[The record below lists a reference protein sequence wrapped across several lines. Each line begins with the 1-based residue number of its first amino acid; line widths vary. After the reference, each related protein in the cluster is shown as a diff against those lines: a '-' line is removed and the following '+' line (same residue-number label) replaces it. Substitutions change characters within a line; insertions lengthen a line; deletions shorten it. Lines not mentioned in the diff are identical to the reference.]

1 MMIQINLVPDVKLEL
16 IKAQRHRNMVIS
28 SSIIVMIASAVTV
41 VILGFVI
48 GGQALYENTVTDKIT
63 KLDEKFRG
71 MKDVDKMVT
80 IQNQLKSIQSTHEQK
95 VMSSRIFDL
104 LAEASAKD
112 TDNSVSLNSFSVDA
126 TNKTI
131 SLVAQ
136 TDKRGF
142 DAAEVFRKNI
152 EGMKMYYVDANSD
165 TLPNEFKKEPE
176 TKRKDESN
184 VKIASEVTL
193 SDLSYSE
200 SDKDKRKTVSF
211 RLTFNYDPLLFD
223 ETKDILRIRGIDRGN
238 VTDSYKRLPQSLFD
252 TTGTTSTGGQTR

>member
-1 MMIQINLVPDVKLEL
+1 MIQINLVPDVKLEL
-16 IKAQRHRNMVIS
+16 IRAQRHRNMVIS
-28 SSIIVMIASAVTV
+28 SAIIVMIASVAVV

-48 GGQALYENTVTDKIT
+48 GGQALYEKTLTDKIT
-63 KLDEKFRG
+63 KLDKEFRG
-71 MKDVDKMVT
+71 IKDIDKTVT
-80 IQNQLKSIQSTHEQK
+80 IQNQLQSIQSTHEQK
-95 VMSSRIFDL
+95 AMTSRIFDVL
-104 LAEASAKD
+104 LEASAKD
-112 TDNSVSLNSFSVDA
+112 TDNSVSLNSFTVDA
-126 TNKTI
+126 ANKTI

-152 EGMKMYYVDANSD
+152 EGMKMYYVDADSN

-176 TKRKDESN
+176 TKRKDEDS
-184 VKIASEVTL
+184 VKIASDVTL

-200 SDKDKRKTVSF
+200 SDKDRRKTVSF
-211 RLTFNYDPLLFD
+211 RLTFGYNPLLFD

-252 TTGTTSTGGQTR
+252 TTDTSNTGGQAQ